1 MIMLIDLFP
10 NGAFHGQCKQIES
23 KHCNYKKRVS
33 KSHPAV
39 NSILRK
45 KNIKKFCV
53 AITANVSINNDNNDN
68 VN

>member
-1 MIMLIDLFP
+1 MIIMIILIDLFP

-39 NSILRK
+39 NIPVDYKYSAPK
-45 KNIKKFCV
+45 E
-53 AITANVSINNDNNDN
+53 
-68 VN
+68 